1 MISFRFNNE
10 IQRLF
15 VNILFSSYT
24 VMHNGYLYAKGR
36 KSNIKKKRQDVPYFS
51 VSFVVA
57 EKLGPIV
64 KYSWIVDLFENVRCF
79 LNHKYE
85 MELS

>member
-36 KSNIKKKRQDVPYFS
+36 KSNIKKKGKTFHISALVLLLL
-51 VSFVVA
+51 
-57 EKLGPIV
+57 K
-64 KYSWIVDLFENVRCF
+64 N
-79 LNHKYE
+79 
-85 MELS
+85 